1 MRPNRPFGVDNY
13 TQAVGNWGLSAWL
26 DSLSGV
32 ADSTRAVYERDAAA
46 AARWLEQAGSPGPDS
61 VDRRALRRY
70 LAHLGANRYAARTI
84 ARKVSVLR
92 RYFDWAR
99 RTGRLETD
107 PTLGLAAPSGPS
119 KLPQVL
125 TDDHIRTLID
135 KPARAGGDDDA
146 RDARDL
152 AIVELLYGSGL
163 RVSELCGLRRDDL
176 DLARAEVR
184 VWGKGA
190 KQRLVPL
197 SDPAVA
203 ALKAWLKG
211 CRDALATADS
221 PPAAVFLNQRGRAM
235 TPRDVRRVID
245 RRSVVPTHPHALRH
259 TFATHLLDG
268 GADLR
273 AVQEL
278 LGHADVATTQ
288 IYTHVSRERLREVHR
303 SSHPRA

>member
-1 MRPNRPFGVDNY
+1 M
-13 TQAVGNWGLSAWL
+13 SAWL

-32 ADSTRAVYERDAAA
+32 ADSTRAVYVRDAAA
-46 AARWLEQAGSPGPDS
+46 AVEWLETAGSSGPAS
-61 VDRRALRRY
+61 VDRRILRRY
-70 LAHLGANRYAARTI
+70 LAELGANRYAARTI
-84 ARKVSVLR
+84 SRKVSVLR

-99 RTGRLETD
+99 RTGRVEVD
-107 PTLGLAAPSGPS
+107 PTVGLAAPRGPS
-119 KLPQVL
+119 RLPQVL
-125 TDDHIRTLID
+125 KDDHIRTLID
-135 KPARAGGDDDA
+135 KPARAGDDDA

-163 RVSELCGLRRDDL
+163 RVSELCGLRYEDL
-176 DLARAEVR
+176 NLAGAEVR
-184 VWGKGA
+184 VWGKGS
-190 KQRLVPL
+190 KQRALPL
-197 SDPAVA
+197 SEPAVA
-203 ALKAWLKG
+203 ALHEWLEG
-211 CRDALATADS
+211 HRGSFVTGDT
-221 PPAAVFLNQRGRAM
+221 PAAAIFLNQRGRAM

-278 LGHADVATTQ
+278 LGHADIATTQ

-303 SSHPRA
+303 TTHPRA

>member
-1 MRPNRPFGVDNY
+1 MD
-13 TQAVGNWGLSAWL
+13 NWGLSVWL

-32 ADSTRAVYERDAAA
+32 ADSTRAVYARDAAA
-46 AARWLEQAGSPGPDS
+46 FAGWFADDGVSGPGS
-61 VDRRALRRY
+61 VDRRTVRRY
-70 LAHLGANRYAARTI
+70 LADLGTNRYAARTVT
-84 ARKVSVLR
+84 RKVSVMR

-99 RTGRLETD
+99 RSGRIEVD
-107 PTLGLAAPSGPS
+107 PTLGLAAPRGPS
-119 KLPQVL
+119 RLPQVL
-125 TDDHIRTLID
+125 KDEHIHTLIS
-135 KPARAGGDDDA
+135 KPARAGDDDA

-163 RVSELCGLRRDDL
+163 RVSELCGLGHDDL
-176 DLARAEVR
+176 DLGRAEVR
-184 VWGKGA
+184 VWGKGS

-203 ALKAWLKG
+203 ALRAWLQDH
-211 CRDALATADS
+211 RASFVTADT
-221 PPAAVFLNQRGRAM
+221 PAAAVFLNQRGRTM

-278 LGHADVATTQ
+278 LGHADIATTQ

-303 SSHPRA
+303 LSHPRA

>member
-1 MRPNRPFGVDNY
+1 MDK
-13 TQAVGNWGLSAWL
+13 WGLSAWL

-32 ADSTRAVYERDAAA
+32 ADSTRAVYARDAAA
-46 AARWLEQAGSPGPDS
+46 FAGWFADDGVSGPES
-61 VDRRALRRY
+61 VDRRAVRRY
-70 LAHLGANRYAARTI
+70 LADLGANRYAARTI
-84 ARKVSVLR
+84 TRKVSVLR

-99 RTGRLETD
+99 RTGRVEAD
-107 PTLGLAAPSGPS
+107 PTLGLAAPRGPS
-119 KLPQVL
+119 RLPQVL
-125 TDDHIRTLID
+125 KDDHIRTLID
-135 KPARAGGDDDA
+135 KPARAGDDDS

-163 RVSELCGLRRDDL
+163 RVSELCGLRYEDL
-176 DLARAEVR
+176 DLARGEVR
-184 VWGKGA
+184 VWGKGS

-203 ALKAWLKG
+203 ALRAWLKG
-211 CRDALATADS
+211 HRGAFVTADTL
-221 PPAAVFLNQRGRAM
+221 ADAVFLNQRGRAI

-278 LGHADVATTQ
+278 LGHADISTTQ

>member
-1 MRPNRPFGVDNY
+1 MD
-13 TQAVGNWGLSAWL
+13 NWGLGAWL
-26 DSLSGV
+26 ESLSGV
-32 ADSTRAVYERDAAA
+32 ADSTRAVYARDAAA
-46 AARWLEQAGSPGPDS
+46 AAGWLHEAGHAGPAS

-70 LAHLGANRYAARTI
+70 LAHLGNRRYAARTI
-84 ARKVSVLR
+84 TRKVSVLR

-99 RTGRLETD
+99 RTGRIEVD
-107 PTLGLAAPSGPS
+107 PTLGLTAPRGGSR
-119 KLPQVL
+119 LPQVL
-125 TDDHIRTLID
+125 KDDQIHTLID
-135 KPARAGGDDDA
+135 KPARAGDDDA

-163 RVSELCGLRRDDL
+163 RVSELCSLRHEDL
-176 DLARAEVR
+176 DLGRSEVR

-197 SDPAVA
+197 SEPAVG
-203 ALKAWLKG
+203 ALRDWLAHHRG
-211 CRDALATADS
+211 SFITRET
-221 PPAAVFLNQRGRAM
+221 PAEVVFLNQRGRAM
-235 TPRDVRRVID
+235 TPRDVRRVLD

-273 AVQEL
+273 SVQEL
-278 LGHADVATTQ
+278 LGHADIATTQ

-303 SSHPRA
+303 TTHPRA

>member
-1 MRPNRPFGVDNY
+1 M
-13 TQAVGNWGLSAWL
+13 SAWL

-32 ADSTRAVYERDAAA
+32 ADSTRAVYSRDAAA
-46 AARWLEQAGSPGPDS
+46 AVQWLEDAGVSSPS
-61 VDRRALRRY
+61 AVDRRTLRRY
-70 LAHLGANRYAARTI
+70 LADLGVNRYAARTI
-84 ARKVSVLR
+84 GRKVSVLR

-99 RTGRLETD
+99 RTGRVGTD
-107 PTLGLAAPSGPS
+107 PTLGLAPPKGAS

-125 TDDHIRTLID
+125 KDDQIHTLIE
-135 KPARAGGDDDA
+135 KPARAGDDDA

-163 RVSELCGLRRDDL
+163 RVSELCGLRHEDL
-176 DLARAEVR
+176 DLAQAQVR
-184 VWGKGA
+184 VWGKGS
-190 KQRLVPL
+190 KQRMVPL

-203 ALKAWLKG
+203 ALRAWLQDH
-211 CRDALATADS
+211 RSSFVAADTPDTS
-221 PPAAVFLNQRGRAM
+221 VFLNQRGRAM
-235 TPRDVRRVID
+235 TPRDARRVID

-273 AVQEL
+273 VVQEL
-278 LGHADVATTQ
+278 LGHADIASTQ

>member
-1 MRPNRPFGVDNY
+1 MENY
-13 TQAVGNWGLSAWL
+13 TRTVDNWGLSAWL

-32 ADSTRAVYERDAAA
+32 ADSTRAVYARDAAA
-46 AARWLEQAGSPGPDS
+46 AARWLEQAGFSGPES

-70 LAHLGANRYAARTI
+70 LAELGVNRYAARTI
-84 ARKVSVLR
+84 SRKISVLR

-99 RTGRLETD
+99 RTGRVGTD
-107 PTLGLAAPSGPS
+107 PTLGLAPPKGAS

-125 TDDHIRTLID
+125 KDDQIHTLIS
-135 KPARAGGDDDA
+135 KPARAGDDDA

-163 RVSELCGLRRDDL
+163 RVSELCGLRHEDL
-176 DLARAEVR
+176 DLAQAQVR
-184 VWGKGA
+184 VWGKGS

-203 ALKAWLKG
+203 ALRDWLQDY
-211 CRDALATADS
+211 RASFVAADTPDA
-221 PPAAVFLNQRGRAM
+221 PVFLNHRGRAM
-235 TPRDVRRVID
+235 TPRDARRVID

-278 LGHADVATTQ
+278 LGHADIASTQ

>member
-1 MRPNRPFGVDNY
+1 MENY
-13 TQAVGNWGLSAWL
+13 TRTVDNWGLSAWL

-32 ADSTRAVYERDAAA
+32 ADSTRAVYQRDAAA
-46 AARWLEQAGSPGPDS
+46 FTGWFADAGVSGPGA
-61 VDRRALRRY
+61 VGRRTVRRY
-70 LAHLGANRYAARTI
+70 LAELGANRYAARTI
-84 ARKVSVLR
+84 TRKASVLR

-99 RTGRLETD
+99 RTGRIDRD
-107 PTLGLAAPSGPS
+107 PTLGLVAPRGPS
-119 KLPQVL
+119 RLPQVL
-125 TDDHIRTLID
+125 KDDHIHTLID
-135 KPARAGGDDDA
+135 KPARAGDDEA
-146 RDARDL
+146 RDGRDL

-163 RVSELCGLRRDDL
+163 RVSELCGLRHEDL
-176 DLARAEVR
+176 DLAQAQVR
-184 VWGKGA
+184 VWGKGS

-203 ALKAWLKG
+203 ALRVWLG
-211 CRDALATADS
+211 DHRASFVTSDTPDA
-221 PPAAVFLNQRGRAM
+221 PVFLNQRGRAI

-278 LGHADVATTQ
+278 LGHADISTTQ

-303 SSHPRA
+303 LSHPRA

>member
-1 MRPNRPFGVDNY
+1 MENY
-13 TQAVGNWGLSAWL
+13 TWIVDNWGLEAWM

-32 ADSTRAVYERDAAA
+32 VDSTRDVYARDAAA
-46 AARWLEQAGSPGPDS
+46 AVQWLDEAGMAGPGS
-61 VDRRALRRY
+61 VDRRTVRRY
-70 LAHLGANRYAARTI
+70 LAELGANRYAARTI
-84 ARKVSVLR
+84 SRKVSVLR

-99 RTGRLETD
+99 RTGRVDAD
-107 PTLGLAAPSGPS
+107 PTLGLAAPRGPS

-125 TDDHIRTLID
+125 KDNQIHTLIE
-135 KPARAGGDDDA
+135 KPARAGNDQA

-152 AIVELLYGSGL
+152 AIVEMLYGSGL
-163 RVSELCGLRRDDL
+163 RVSELCGLRHEDL
-176 DLARAEVR
+176 DLDRTEVR
-184 VWGKGA
+184 VWGKGS

-203 ALKAWLKG
+203 ALRAWLADH
-211 CRDALATADS
+211 RNSFVTADT
-221 PPAAVFLNQRGRAM
+221 PATAVFLNQRGRAM

-278 LGHADVATTQ
+278 LGHADIASTQ

-303 SSHPRA
+303 TSHPRA

>member
-1 MRPNRPFGVDNY
+1 MD
-13 TQAVGNWGLSAWL
+13 NWGLSAWL

-46 AARWLEQAGSPGPDS
+46 AARWLEQAGCPGPES
-61 VDRRALRRY
+61 VDRRALRSY
-70 LAHLGANRYAARTI
+70 LAELGSNRYAARTI
-84 ARKVSVLR
+84 TRKVSVLR
-92 RYFDWAR
+92 RYFGWAR
-99 RTGRLETD
+99 RTGRMEVD
-107 PTLGLAAPSGPS
+107 PTLGLAAPRGPS

-125 TDDHIRTLID
+125 KDDHIHTLIS
-135 KPARAGGDDDA
+135 KPARAGDDDA

-163 RVSELCGLRRDDL
+163 RVSELCGLRHDDL
-176 DLARAEVR
+176 DLGRAAVR
-184 VWGKGA
+184 VWGKGS

-203 ALKAWLKG
+203 ALGAWL
-211 CRDALATADS
+211 RDHRGSFVTSDT
-221 PPAAVFLNQRGRAM
+221 PTAAVFLNQRGRAM

-278 LGHADVATTQ
+278 LGHADIASTQ

>member
-1 MRPNRPFGVDNY
+1 MD
-13 TQAVGNWGLSAWL
+13 NWGLSAWL

-32 ADSTRAVYERDAAA
+32 ADSTRAVYARDAAA
-46 AARWLEQAGSPGPDS
+46 AAGWLQEADHAGPAS
-61 VDRRALRRY
+61 VDRRVLRRY
-70 LAHLGANRYAARTI
+70 LAHLAGCGYAARTI
-84 ARKVSVLR
+84 TRKVSVLR

-99 RTGRLETD
+99 RTGRIEAD
-107 PTLGLAAPSGPS
+107 PTLGLTAPRGGSR
-119 KLPQVL
+119 LPQVL
-125 TDDHIRTLID
+125 KDDQIHTLIE
-135 KPARAGGDDDA
+135 KPARAGDDDA

-163 RVSELCGLRRDDL
+163 RVSELCGLSRDDI
-176 DLARAEVR
+176 DLSRPEVR

-197 SDPAVA
+197 SEPAA
-203 ALKAWLKG
+203 GALRAWLKSH
-211 CRDALATADS
+211 RHSFVTSDTPTDS
-221 PPAAVFLNQRGRAM
+221 VFLNQRGRAM
-235 TPRDVRRVID
+235 TPRDVRRVLD

-273 AVQEL
+273 TVQEL
-278 LGHADVATTQ
+278 LGHADIATTQ

-303 SSHPRA
+303 TTHPRA

>member
-1 MRPNRPFGVDNY
+1 MDH
-13 TQAVGNWGLSAWL
+13 WGLGAWL
-26 DSLSGV
+26 DSLSSV
-32 ADSTRAVYERDAAA
+32 ADSTRAVYARDAAA
-46 AARWLEQAGSPGPDS
+46 AAGWLESHGAAGPAS

-70 LAHLGANRYAARTI
+70 LADLGARGYAARTI
-84 ARKVSVLR
+84 TRKVSVLR

-99 RTGRLETD
+99 RTGRTDAD
-107 PTLGLAAPSGPS
+107 PTLGLAAPRGPS
-119 KLPQVL
+119 RLPQVL
-125 TDDHIRTLID
+125 KDDQIRTLID
-135 KPARAGGDDDA
+135 KPAKAGSEDD

-163 RVSELCGLRRDDL
+163 RVSELCGLRHEDL
-176 DLARAEVR
+176 DLALGQVR
-184 VWGKGA
+184 VWGKGS

-197 SDPAVA
+197 SEPAVV
-203 ALKAWLKG
+203 ALRAWIQRHRG
-211 CRDALATADS
+211 SFVTDDT

-235 TPRDVRRVID
+235 TPRDVRRVLD

-273 AVQEL
+273 AVQEM
-278 LGHADVATTQ
+278 LGHADIATTQ

-303 SSHPRA
+303 TTHPRA

>member
-1 MRPNRPFGVDNY
+1 MD
-13 TQAVGNWGLSAWL
+13 NWGLSAWL

-32 ADSTRAVYERDAAA
+32 ADSTRAVYARDAAA
-46 AARWLEQAGSPGPDS
+46 AVRWLEEAGVAGPS
-61 VDRRALRRY
+61 AVDRRTLRRY
-70 LAHLGANRYAARTI
+70 LAELGADRYAARTI
-84 ARKVSVLR
+84 SRKVSVLR

-99 RTGRLETD
+99 RTGRVVAD
-107 PTLGLAAPSGPS
+107 PTLGLAPPRGPS

-125 TDDHIRTLID
+125 KDDQIRTLIS
-135 KPARAGGDDDA
+135 KPARAGNDQA

-152 AIVELLYGSGL
+152 AIVEMLYGSGL
-163 RVSELCGLRRDDL
+163 RVSELCGVRHEDL
-176 DLARAEVR
+176 DLDRTEVR
-184 VWGKGA
+184 VWGKGS

-203 ALKAWLKG
+203 ALRAWLG
-211 CRDALATADS
+211 DHRYSFVTEDTPAD
-221 PPAAVFLNQRGRAM
+221 AVFLNQRGRAM

-278 LGHADVATTQ
+278 LGHADIASTQ

-303 SSHPRA
+303 TSHPRA

>member
-1 MRPNRPFGVDNY
+1 MD
-13 TQAVGNWGLSAWL
+13 NWGLGAWL
-26 DSLSGV
+26 ESLGSV
-32 ADSTRAVYERDAAA
+32 ADSTRAVYARDAAA
-46 AARWLEQAGSPGPDS
+46 AAGWLHEAGHASPAS

-70 LAHLGANRYAARTI
+70 LADLGNRRYAARTI
-84 ARKVSVLR
+84 TRKMSVLR

-99 RTGRLETD
+99 RTGRTDAD
-107 PTLGLAAPSGPS
+107 PTLGLAAPRGPS
-119 KLPQVL
+119 RLPQVL
-125 TDDHIRTLID
+125 KDDQIHTLIE
-135 KPARAGGDDDA
+135 KPARAGDHDA

-163 RVSELCGLRRDDL
+163 RVSELCGLRSGDFDL
-176 DLARAEVR
+176 GRLEVR

-197 SDPAVA
+197 SEPAAGAVGD
-203 ALKAWLKG
+203 WLEHH
-211 CRDALATADS
+211 RRSFVTHDT
-221 PPAAVFLNQRGRAM
+221 PEAAVFLNQRGRAM
-235 TPRDVRRVID
+235 TPRDVRRVLD

-278 LGHADVATTQ
+278 LGHADIATTQ

-303 SSHPRA
+303 TTHPRA

>member
-1 MRPNRPFGVDNY
+1 MDEWGR
-13 TQAVGNWGLSAWL
+13 QWGLKAWL

-32 ADSTRAVYERDAAA
+32 ADSTRDVYERDAAA
-46 AARWLEQAGSPGPDS
+46 ALRWLEQAGFRGPGS
-61 VDRRALRRY
+61 VDRRALRGY
-70 LAHLGANRYAARTI
+70 LADLGTRRYAARTI
-84 ARKVSVLR
+84 TRKVSVLR

-99 RTGRLETD
+99 RTGRTDAD
-107 PTLGLAAPSGPS
+107 PTLGLAAPRGPS

-125 TDDHIRTLID
+125 RDDHIRTLID
-135 KPARAGGDDDA
+135 KPARTGDDEA

-163 RVSELCGLRRDDL
+163 RVSELCGLRDDDL
-176 DLARAEVR
+176 DLARAEAR
-184 VWGKGA
+184 VWGKGS

-197 SDPAVA
+197 SDPTVA
-203 ALKAWLKG
+203 ALGAWLQDHRG
-211 CRDALATADS
+211 SFVTGDT
-221 PPAAVFLNQRGRAM
+221 PAGAVFLNQRGRAM

-278 LGHADVATTQ
+278 LGHADIATTQ
-288 IYTHVSRERLREVHR
+288 IYTHVSRERLREAHR
-303 SSHPRA
+303 MSHPRA

>member
-1 MRPNRPFGVDNY
+1 MD
-13 TQAVGNWGLSAWL
+13 NWGLGAWL

-32 ADSTRAVYERDAAA
+32 ADSTRAVYARDAAA
-46 AARWLEQAGSPGPDS
+46 AAGWLHEAGHASPAS

-70 LAHLGANRYAARTI
+70 LAHLGNRRYAARTI
-84 ARKVSVLR
+84 TRKVSVLR

-99 RTGRLETD
+99 RTGRTETD
-107 PTLGLAAPSGPS
+107 PTLALAAPRGPS
-119 KLPQVL
+119 RLPQVL
-125 TDDHIRTLID
+125 KDDQIHTLID
-135 KPARAGGDDDA
+135 KPARAGDDDA

-163 RVSELCGLRRDDL
+163 RVSELCGLRRDDI
-176 DLARAEVR
+176 DLPRLEVR
-184 VWGKGA
+184 VWGKGS

-197 SDPAVA
+197 SEPAA
-203 ALKAWLKG
+203 GALRAWLQHH
-211 CRDALATADS
+211 RDSFVTGET
-221 PPAAVFLNQRGRAM
+221 PAKAVFLNQRGRTM
-235 TPRDVRRVID
+235 TPRDVRRVLD

-273 AVQEL
+273 TVQEL
-278 LGHADVATTQ
+278 LGHADIATTQ

-303 SSHPRA
+303 TTHPRA

>member
-1 MRPNRPFGVDNY
+1 MGAGENY
-13 TQAVGNWGLSAWL
+13 TEVVDNWGLSAWL

-32 ADSTRAVYERDAAA
+32 ADSTRAVYARDAAA
-46 AARWLEQAGSPGPDS
+46 FTGWFVGAGASGPAS
-61 VDRRALRRY
+61 VDRRTVRRY
-70 LAHLGANRYAARTI
+70 LADLGANGYAARTI
-84 ARKVSVLR
+84 TRKVSVLR

-99 RTGRLETD
+99 RTGLLGAD
-107 PTLGLAAPSGPS
+107 PTVGLAAPRGPS

-125 TDDHIRTLID
+125 KDDHISTLIE
-135 KPARAGGDDDA
+135 KPARAGDDDA

-163 RVSELCGLRRDDL
+163 RVSELCGLRYEDV
-176 DLARAEVR
+176 DLARGEVH
-184 VWGKGA
+184 VWGKGS
-190 KQRLVPL
+190 KERLVPL

-203 ALKAWLKG
+203 ALRVWLQDH
-211 CRDALATADS
+211 RASFVTVDT
-221 PPAAVFLNQRGRAM
+221 PAPAIFLNQRGRTM

-278 LGHADVATTQ
+278 LGHADIATTQ

>member
-1 MRPNRPFGVDNY
+1 
-13 TQAVGNWGLSAWL
+13 LSAWL

-32 ADSTRAVYERDAAA
+32 ADSTRAVYARDAAA
-46 AARWLEQAGSPGPDS
+46 AVEWLETAGSSGPAA

-70 LAHLGANRYAARTI
+70 LADLGANRYAARTI
-84 ARKVSVLR
+84 TRKVSVLR

-99 RTGRLETD
+99 RTGRIEID
-107 PTLGLAAPSGPS
+107 PTLGLTAPGGPS
-119 KLPQVL
+119 RLPQVL
-125 TDDHIRTLID
+125 KDDHIRTLID
-135 KPARAGGDDDA
+135 KPARAGDDDA

-163 RVSELCGLRRDDL
+163 RVSELCGLRHEDL

-184 VWGKGA
+184 VWGKGS

-203 ALKAWLKG
+203 ALRAWLQDH
-211 CRDALATADS
+211 RSSFITVDT
-221 PPAAVFLNQRGRAM
+221 PPATVFLNQRGRAM

-278 LGHADVATTQ
+278 LGHADIAATQ

>member
-1 MRPNRPFGVDNY
+1 MENY
-13 TQAVGNWGLSAWL
+13 TRTVDDWGLSVWL

-32 ADSTRAVYERDAAA
+32 ADSTRAVYARDAAA
-46 AARWLEQAGSPGPDS
+46 FTGWFVDAGVSGPAS
-61 VDRRALRRY
+61 VDRRTVRRY
-70 LAHLGANRYAARTI
+70 LADLGANRYAARTI
-84 ARKVSVLR
+84 TRKVSVLR

-99 RTGRLETD
+99 RTGRIAAD
-107 PTLGLAAPSGPS
+107 PMIGLVAPRGPS
-119 KLPQVL
+119 RLPQVL
-125 TDDHIRTLID
+125 RDDHIRTLIE
-135 KPARAGGDDDA
+135 KPARAGDDDA

-163 RVSELCGLRRDDL
+163 RVSELCGLRYEDL
-176 DLARAEVR
+176 DLTRGEVR
-184 VWGKGA
+184 VWGKGS
-190 KQRLVPL
+190 KQRLAPL

-203 ALKAWLKG
+203 ALRAWLDG
-211 CRDALATADS
+211 HRSAFVTPDT
-221 PPAAVFLNQRGRAM
+221 PAPAIFLNQRGRAM

-278 LGHADVATTQ
+278 LGHADIATTQ
-288 IYTHVSRERLREVHR
+288 IYTHVSRERLREAHR
-303 SSHPRA
+303 TSHPRA

>member
-1 MRPNRPFGVDNY
+1 MDEWSLG
-13 TQAVGNWGLSAWL
+13 AWL

-32 ADSTRAVYERDAAA
+32 ADSTRAVYARDAAA
-46 AARWLEQAGSPGPDS
+46 FIGWFADAGVGGPGS
-61 VDRRALRRY
+61 VDRRTVRRY
-70 LAHLGANRYAARTI
+70 LAALGADRYAARTI
-84 ARKVSVLR
+84 TRKVSVLR

-99 RTGRLETD
+99 RTGRTGAD
-107 PTLGLAAPSGPS
+107 PTIGLAAPRGPS

-125 TDDHIRTLID
+125 KDDHIRTLID
-135 KPARAGGDDDA
+135 KPARAGDDDA

-176 DLARAEVR
+176 DLARGAVS

-190 KQRLVPL
+190 KERLVPV
-197 SDPAVA
+197 SDPAA
-203 ALKAWLKG
+203 DALRAWL
-211 CRDALATADS
+211 RDHRASFVTADTPS
-221 PPAAVFLNQRGRAM
+221 TAVFLNQRGRAM

-278 LGHADVATTQ
+278 LGHADIATTQ
-288 IYTHVSRERLREVHR
+288 IYTHVSRERLREAHR

>member
-1 MRPNRPFGVDNY
+1 MDK
-13 TQAVGNWGLSAWL
+13 WGLRAWL

-32 ADSTRAVYERDAAA
+32 ADSTRAVYARDAAA
-46 AARWLEQAGSPGPDS
+46 FTGWFADAGVTGPGS
-61 VDRRALRRY
+61 VDRRTVRRY
-70 LAHLGANRYAARTI
+70 LAELGTNGYAARTI
-84 ARKVSVLR
+84 TRKVSVLR
-92 RYFDWAR
+92 RYFDWTR
-99 RTGRLETD
+99 RTGRVDAD
-107 PTLGLAAPSGPS
+107 PTIGLVAPRGPS

-125 TDDHIRTLID
+125 KDDQIHTLIE
-135 KPARAGGDDDA
+135 KPARAGDDQA
-146 RDARDL
+146 RDSRDL

-163 RVSELCGLRRDDL
+163 RVSELCGLRHEDL
-176 DLARAEVR
+176 ELGQAQVR
-184 VWGKGA
+184 VWGKGS

-197 SDPAVA
+197 SDPAAA
-203 ALKAWLKG
+203 ALRTWLEDHRG
-211 CRDALATADS
+211 SFVTVDT
-221 PPAAVFLNQRGRAM
+221 PTTAVFLNQRGRAM

-278 LGHADVATTQ
+278 LGHADIATTQ

-303 SSHPRA
+303 GTHPRA